1 MRTHRRALSTLAVL
15 ALTMGMITGIGVFPA
30 SAATVQ
36 VTIDNITYTADSGAQ
51 ASGAT
56 VTSYT
61 GAGGAV
67 AIESSVTISGVTY
80 AVTGVGNS
88 VFALKKLTAVT
99 IPGSVTTIGNYAFA
113 DNSLQT
119 VSIPNGVTAIN
130 LGAFYNN
137 QLSTVGIPDSVTTIG
152 NDAFFRNSLA
162 SVTLPSALTSIGD
175 GAFKSNSM
183 ATVTIPANVSTIGQ
197 NAFDTSV
204 TNVFFLGLAPTITQ
218 AGTYGSFGF
227 YPNKTLWYLYANRAS
242 FDAANGNVVWRQYTI
257 AVFGTPFTTTTT
269 PSISGTAQVG
279 QTLTAHISRWWTW
292 SPIPTTISYAWTR
305 SGSADVLGTDDTYL
319 PTMADIGSTL
329 VVTVTGDRLGY
340 ASAVVTSL
348 PTATVVPSTFA
359 SIPTPTITGTAQV
372 GGALSSNTG
381 TWPSDTTFAY
391 AWRQIG
397 AATILGTTSTYT
409 PTAADLGKYLTLTV
423 TASLTGYSDAVVTSA
438 PTSAVVA
445 GILSNTVAPSITGT
459 AQVGTALSSN
469 TGTWPSDT
477 TFAYAWR
484 QVGAATILG
493 TLSTYTPVATDLG
506 KLLTLTVTASLTG
519 YTDTAVTSAPTI
531 AVVAGVFSNT
541 VAPTITGTAQVG
553 QRLTASTG
561 AWASGASFTYSWRRS
576 GTTAPVGTAST
587 YTPVAADIGKT
598 LSVTVTATRAG
609 YTTATTPAR
618 TTTAVLGRAFTTSP
632 TPTISGTTTTGS
644 TLTAAT
650 GTWNPSASVTYTYVW
665 SRATGIAGVLT
676 PISGAKSK
684 TYTLVAAD
692 KGKYLTVTV
701 TATLTGYATT
711 SKTSARKLMSN

>member
-204 TNVFFLGLAPTITQ
+204 SNVFFLGLAPTITQ

-445 GILSNTVAPSITGT
+445 G
-459 AQVGTALSSN
+459 
-469 TGTWPSDT
+469 
-477 TFAYAWR
+477 
-484 QVGAATILG
+484 
-493 TLSTYTPVATDLG
+493 
-506 KLLTLTVTASLTG
+506 
-519 YTDTAVTSAPTI
+519 
-531 AVVAGVFSNT
+531 VFSNT

-576 GTTAPVGTAST
+576 GTTAPVGTTST

-618 TTTAVLGRAFTTSP
+618 TTAAVLGRAFTTSP

-644 TLTAAT
+644 ILTAAT
-650 GTWNPSASVTYTYVW
+650 GTWNPSTSVTYTYVW

-701 TATLTGYATT
+701 TATLTGYATM